1 MAKKQMQAG
10 GDAFMKK
17 YEEWQK
23 NGANKIEEVK
33 TEPKKVE
40 KTEKKPSKVEE
51 ELKIAKATEAAD
63 KKKKEELKKVT
74 EAADKKKKE
83 IEEV

>member
-1 MAKKQMQAG
+1 
-10 GDAFMKK
+10 MKK

-40 KTEKKPSKVEE
+40 KTEKKPS
-51 ELKIAKATEAAD
+51 
-63 KKKKEELKKVT
+63 
-74 EAADKKKKE
+74 
-83 IEEV
+83 